1 MYLVFVFVFLLCLF
15 FDMITKTFATN
26 ITSPILII
34 DNFIKFDYVENQG
47 AAYGIGQGKQIVFI
61 LIAIFVVIS
70 IIWFVLHINHKHKVI
85 FYSMAFLLAGTV
97 GNCLDR
103 IFNGYVVDFISI
115 KNFPVFNLADVF
127 IVCSIIIIVVNLFFT
142 KEENIIDR
150 KETSLW

>member
-15 FDMITKTFATN
+15 LDMITKTFATN

-70 IIWFVLHINHKHKVI
+70 VIWFVLHINHKHKVI

-142 KEENIIDR
+142 KEENIIER
-150 KETSLW
+150 KETSL

>member
-47 AAYGIGQGKQIVFI
+47 AVYGIGQGKQIVFI

-142 KEENIIDR
+142 KEENIIKR
-150 KETSLW
+150 KETSL